1 MAILLR
7 GHLCSPIDAGRE
19 DTAGRGDLD
28 VTSICL
34 RCDRDVWAH
43 SGLIAHGVAA
53 RLVFVD

>member
-1 MAILLR
+1 M
-7 GHLCSPIDAGRE
+7 E

-28 VTSICL
+28 VTFICL

-43 SGLIAHGVAA
+43 SGLIAPGVAA